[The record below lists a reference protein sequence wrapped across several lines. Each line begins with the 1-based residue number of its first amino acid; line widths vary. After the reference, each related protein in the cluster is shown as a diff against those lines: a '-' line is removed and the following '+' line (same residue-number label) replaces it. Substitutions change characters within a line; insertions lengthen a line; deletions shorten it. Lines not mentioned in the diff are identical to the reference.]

1 MKSLKLLLFLFVSMT
16 LYFSCSPSKKITDVE
31 VTLEDILQNME
42 SNYIRI
48 NSYSGTG
55 KIDLNL
61 KSLKMTLQFSLQAIK
76 PSTVYLD
83 LYGPFGI
90 EAASIYLKED
100 SLYVYNAMSN
110 TLIKTSLTS
119 PKLRDLQFLNHF
131 NQMFLKSLFGY
142 IDLNSMVSDSTLN
155 VNSSDK
161 VCVIKFNQQ
170 YRYDFCFDKSKRFLS
185 DISYSSANS
194 NENFLILFK
203 ELKNYGKIFFP
214 SNIIFNDVARKE
226 NVSISFKSLEF
237 NSVSDEL
244 EFNFPEDVK
253 VIEW

>member
-16 LYFSCSPSKKITDVE
+16 LYFSCSPSKKITGEE

-100 SLYVYNAMSN
+100 LYMS
-110 TLIKTSLTS
+110 TM
-119 PKLRDLQFLNHF
+119 R
-131 NQMFLKSLFGY
+131 
-142 IDLNSMVSDSTLN
+142 
-155 VNSSDK
+155 
-161 VCVIKFNQQ
+161 
-170 YRYDFCFDKSKRFLS
+170 
-185 DISYSSANS
+185 
-194 NENFLILFK
+194 
-203 ELKNYGKIFFP
+203 
-214 SNIIFNDVARKE
+214 
-226 NVSISFKSLEF
+226 
-237 NSVSDEL
+237 
-244 EFNFPEDVK
+244 
-253 VIEW
+253 